1 MIKIML
7 LNFKALNNHNWV
19 IYPNVVLLYIYERF
33 TLHKTV

>member
-19 IYPNVVLLYIYERF
+19 IYPNAVYI
-33 TLHKTV
+33 TIHI